1 MILVLDVAALGC
13 RICKT
18 ATGLVSSGP
27 FVGYKKMLI
36 LKPEQPDPVCSVVN
50 SSSANLESDT

>member
-1 MILVLDVAALGC
+1 MLDVAALGY

-27 FVGYKKMLI
+27 FVGYKQMLI